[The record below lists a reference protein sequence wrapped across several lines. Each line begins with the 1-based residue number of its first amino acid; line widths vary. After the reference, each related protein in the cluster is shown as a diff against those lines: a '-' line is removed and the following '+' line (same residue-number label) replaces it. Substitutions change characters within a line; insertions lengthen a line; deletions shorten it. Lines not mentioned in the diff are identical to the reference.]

1 MTSEN
6 KTGPQYPAKGGAKIS
21 GDPIQGV
28 CSQGALGGAATCEH
42 SQELSPGLLELSAT
56 GDTSASVPTT
66 ASVPSTASQPLQKA
80 TPVVVGPPPSVP
92 YKGPS
97 PRSKRKLRARL
108 KKFARS
114 TGTSSQ
120 SESAGSPSQP
130 ITEETG
136 TISQP
141 TPSTSQGTPDPL
153 SGQPEAMDTGALASS
168 RSPESDDT
176 SDVLSEGEDTAAS
189 GPAHPGPAEG
199 ETGGGQGTAAGTKRK
214 PESGPTP
221 PTQGKGKKKRKFPP
235 AGQTFRQAEE
245 DNLLGVVLVQGH
257 PHTVLTRV
265 QLNHIREQLLK
276 GIEAEID
283 SDSPNIPLFNET
295 GIRHGR
301 LHLSCTDEF
310 TFEWLQSTVD
320 GITVPAADDT
330 ERTLRIQLVTPAEVP
345 KLLRA
350 EVHLTGPPPGVPK
363 FLKLIKGQNPRL
375 HPERWILRHQQ
386 SSDQHMLMI
395 WSIDQ
400 ESADALQEVGDR
412 PHFGLGRAS
421 FRVTRRPGPS
431 EAPSH

>member
-176 SDVLSEGEDTAAS
+176 SDVFRRGRIRQRADQRIR
-189 GPAHPGPAEG
+189 GRP
-199 ETGGGQGTAAGTKRK
+199 KVK
-214 PESGPTP
+214 
-221 PTQGKGKKKRKFPP
+221 P
-235 AGQTFRQAEE
+235 AGAR
-245 DNLLGVVLVQGH
+245 VPRLVQNANLSRGL
-257 PHTVLTRV
+257 PP
-265 QLNHIREQLLK
+265 LLK
-276 GIEAEID
+276 EKARKNAN
-283 SDSPNIPLFNET
+283 SPQLDRLFAKLRRIICLGWCLFKAT
-295 GIRHGR
+295 HI
-301 LHLSCTDEF
+301 LFSPEF
-310 TFEWLQSTVD
+310 S
-320 GITVPAADDT
+320 
-330 ERTLRIQLVTPAEVP
+330 
-345 KLLRA
+345 
-350 EVHLTGPPPGVPK
+350 
-363 FLKLIKGQNPRL
+363 
-375 HPERWILRHQQ
+375 
-386 SSDQHMLMI
+386 
-395 WSIDQ
+395 
-400 ESADALQEVGDR
+400 
-412 PHFGLGRAS
+412 
-421 FRVTRRPGPS
+421 
-431 EAPSH
+431 